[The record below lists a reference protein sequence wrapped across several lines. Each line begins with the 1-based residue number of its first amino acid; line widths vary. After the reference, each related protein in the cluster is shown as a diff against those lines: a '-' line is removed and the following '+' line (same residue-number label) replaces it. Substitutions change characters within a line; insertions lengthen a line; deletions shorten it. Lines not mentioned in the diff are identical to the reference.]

1 LADALRQ
8 NPYQVNI
15 LLGGFDKEGP
25 SLYFL
30 DYLASMHKVPFG
42 AHGYAGYFIYGLL
55 DKLYKDGLS
64 LDEGVEV
71 ARACVK
77 ELQTRMV
84 LNSPK
89 YLAKIVDS
97 TGTRVIEL

>member
-1 LADALRQ
+1 MPDAL
-8 NPYQVNI
+8 
-15 LLGGFDKEGP
+15 
-25 SLYFL
+25 
-30 DYLASMHKVPFG
+30 YL
-42 AHGYAGYFIYGLL
+42 I
-55 DKLYKDGLS
+55 GLS

>member
-1 LADALRQ
+1 MTSNYSTLHRSPFFSFFTINARKLVGMSAE
-8 NPYQVNI
+8 
-15 LLGGFDKEGP
+15 EGIE
-25 SLYFL
+25 
-30 DYLASMHKVPFG
+30 A
-42 AHGYAGYFIYGLL
+42 
-55 DKLYKDGLS
+55 
-64 LDEGVEV
+64 

-97 TGTRVIEL
+97 NGTRVIEL